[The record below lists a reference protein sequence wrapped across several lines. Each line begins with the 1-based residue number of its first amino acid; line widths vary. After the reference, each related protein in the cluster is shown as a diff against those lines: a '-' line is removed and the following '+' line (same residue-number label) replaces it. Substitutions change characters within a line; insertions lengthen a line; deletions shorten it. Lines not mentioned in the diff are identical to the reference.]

1 MQQKWEEHYKS
12 HNYFHLEPHE
22 SLPGFVNK
30 CKQGKAQSVLDL
42 GCGAGADIL
51 YLAKRGFDVVGVDFS
66 PSAAANAEDLL
77 QAKGFEG
84 KVFIDNLFDKVT
96 NFEKGDFDAIIAIN
110 ALEYTDIN
118 TFEDAM
124 KQISRIL
131 EEGGLFLLV
140 VPSEKSQKEKSK
152 DEKSKS
158 ELEISEQLFFNE
170 EKITEIVSKR
180 FSILD
185 FYADK
190 KENFVILLEKKNY
203 V

>member
-30 CKQGKAQSVLDL
+30 CKQNKVQRILDL

-51 YLAKRGFDVVGVDFS
+51 YLAQRGFDVVGVDFS

-84 KVFIDNLFDKVT
+84 KVYIDNLFDKVT

-124 KQISRIL
+124 KQISRVL

-140 VPSEKSQKEKSK
+140 VPSEKSKS
-152 DEKSKS
+152 D
-158 ELEISEQLFFNE
+158 LEISEQLFFNE

-185 FYADK
+185 FYMDK
-190 KENFVILLEKKNY
+190 RDNFVILLEKKNY
-203 V
+203 D